1 MRFVLIHLAIF
12 LNRMSEVIHLEGF
25 ESSIRGKKVW
35 VIGDESLALRR
46 LNLSVSENLGRGRT
60 VCVLDSHRALP
71 KSFQKFSWDALFKLK
86 DQQDLRLAL
95 TYITNATKPIHVVW
109 VGEEISAQV
118 LQKLLDPSITLIA
131 LGSRT
136 HIPVQPWNAI
146 FFPSDM
152 NSQQVEE
159 MLVSRVGPSGLKT
172 KNLRSILPE
181 LRTAKAS
188 LVWSNIDET
197 ERSGS
202 LYWFD
207 TMDGQPPEE
216 LWNPMETAGFLHDLA
231 ERIASAK

>member
-1 MRFVLIHLAIF
+1 MRFVRIHLAIF

-60 VCVLDSHRALP
+60 VCVLDSHRTLP
-71 KSFQKFSWDALFKLK
+71 KSFQKFAWDALFKLK

-109 VGEEISAQV
+109 VGEEVSAQV

-131 LGSRT
+131 FGSRT

-159 MLVSRVGPSGLKT
+159 MLISRVGPSGLKT
-172 KNLRSILPE
+172 MNLRSILPE

>member
-1 MRFVLIHLAIF
+1 
-12 LNRMSEVIHLEGF
+12 MSEVIHLEGF

-60 VCVLDSHRALP
+60 VCVLDSHRTLP
-71 KSFQKFSWDALFKLK
+71 KSFQKFAWDALFKLK

-109 VGEEISAQV
+109 VGEEMSAQV
-118 LQKLLDPSITLIA
+118 LQKLLDPAITVIA

-136 HIPVQPWNAI
+136 HVPIQPWNAI

-159 MLVSRVGPSGLKT
+159 MLISRVGPSGLKT
-172 KNLRSILPE
+172 MNLRSILPE

>member
-60 VCVLDSHRALP
+60 VCILDSHRTLP
-71 KSFQKFSWDALFKLK
+71 KSFQKFAWDALFKVK

-109 VGEEISAQV
+109 IGEEVSGQV
-118 LQKLLDPSITLIA
+118 LQKLLDPAMTVIA

-136 HIPVQPWNAI
+136 HVPIQPWNAI

-159 MLVSRVGPSGLKT
+159 MLISRVGPSGLKT
-172 KNLRSILPE
+172 MNLRSILPE

-216 LWNPMETAGFLHDLA
+216 LWNPIETAVFLRDLA
-231 ERIASAK
+231 DRIASAK

>member
-1 MRFVLIHLAIF
+1 
-12 LNRMSEVIHLEGF
+12 MSEVIHLEGF
-25 ESSIRGKKVW
+25 EASIRGKKVW
-35 VIGDESLALRR
+35 IVGDDALALRR
-46 LNLSVSENLGRGRT
+46 LNLSVVENLGRGRT
-60 VCVLDSHRALP
+60 VCILDSHRSLP
-71 KSFQKFSWDALFKLK
+71 KSFQKFAWDALFKLK

-109 VGEEISAQV
+109 VGEEVSGQV
-118 LQKLLDPSITLIA
+118 LQKLLDPAITLIA

-136 HIPVQPWNAI
+136 HVPIQPWNAI

-152 NSQQVEE
+152 MSQQVEE

-172 KNLRSILPE
+172 MNLRSILPE

-207 TMDGQPPEE
+207 IMDGQPPEE
-216 LWNPMETAGFLHDLA
+216 LWNPVETAAFLHDLA
-231 ERIASAK
+231 DRIISSK

>member
-1 MRFVLIHLAIF
+1 MRFVRIHLAIF

-60 VCVLDSHRALP
+60 VCVLDSHRTLP
-71 KSFQKFSWDALFKLK
+71 KSFQKFAWDALFKLK

-109 VGEEISAQV
+109 VGEEMSAQV
-118 LQKLLDPSITLIA
+118 LQKLLDPAITVLA

-136 HIPVQPWNAI
+136 HVPIQPWNAI

-159 MLVSRVGPSGLKT
+159 MLISRVGPSGLKT
-172 KNLRSILPE
+172 MNLRSILPE

-231 ERIASAK
+231 ERIASPK

>member
-1 MRFVLIHLAIF
+1 MRFVRIHLAIF

-60 VCVLDSHRALP
+60 VCILDSHRTLP
-71 KSFQKFSWDALFKLK
+71 KSFQKFAWDALFKLK

-95 TYITNATKPIHVVW
+95 TYITNAMKPIHVVW

-118 LQKLLDPSITLIA
+118 LQKLLDPAITVIA

-136 HIPVQPWNAI
+136 HVPVQPWNAI

-159 MLVSRVGPSGLKT
+159 MLISRVGPSGLKT
-172 KNLRSILPE
+172 MNLRSILPE

>member
-1 MRFVLIHLAIF
+1 
-12 LNRMSEVIHLEGF
+12 MSEVIHLEGF
-25 ESSIRGKKVW
+25 ESSVRGKKVW
-35 VIGDESLALRR
+35 IVGDESLALRR

-60 VCVLDSHRALP
+60 VCVLDSHRTLP
-71 KSFQKFSWDALFKLK
+71 KSFQKFAWDAVFKLK

-118 LQKLLDPSITLIA
+118 LQKLLDPAISVIA

-136 HIPVQPWNAI
+136 HVPIQPWNAI

-159 MLVSRVGPSGLKT
+159 MLISRVGPSGLKT
-172 KNLRSILPE
+172 MNLRSILPE

>member
-25 ESSIRGKKVW
+25 ESSVRGKKVW
-35 VIGDESLALRR
+35 IVGDESLALRR

-60 VCVLDSHRALP
+60 VCVLDSHRTLP
-71 KSFQKFSWDALFKLK
+71 KSFQKFAWDAVFKLK

-118 LQKLLDPSITLIA
+118 LQKLLDPAISVIA

-136 HIPVQPWNAI
+136 HVPIQPWNAI

-159 MLVSRVGPSGLKT
+159 MLISRVGPSGLKT
-172 KNLRSILPE
+172 MNLRSILPE

>member
-60 VCVLDSHRALP
+60 VCVLDSHRTLP
-71 KSFQKFSWDALFKLK
+71 KSFQKFAWDALFKLK

-109 VGEEISAQV
+109 VGEEMSAQV
-118 LQKLLDPSITLIA
+118 LQKLLDPAMTVIA

-136 HIPVQPWNAI
+136 HVPVQPWNAI
-146 FFPSDM
+146 FFPPDM

-159 MLVSRVGPSGLKT
+159 MLISRVGPSGLKT
-172 KNLRSILPE
+172 MNLRSILPE

-216 LWNPMETAGFLHDLA
+216 LWNPIETAVFLRDLA
-231 ERIASAK
+231 DRITSSK

>member
-60 VCVLDSHRALP
+60 VCILDSHRTLP
-71 KSFQKFSWDALFKLK
+71 KSFQKFAWDAIFKLK

-95 TYITNATKPIHVVW
+95 TYIANATKPIHVVW
-109 VGEEISAQV
+109 VGEEMSAQV
-118 LQKLLDPSITLIA
+118 LQKLLDPAMTVIA

-136 HIPVQPWNAI
+136 HVPVQPWNAI

-159 MLVSRVGPSGLKT
+159 MLISRVGPSGLKT
-172 KNLRSILPE
+172 MNLRSILPE

-216 LWNPMETAGFLHDLA
+216 LWNPIETAVFLRDLA
-231 ERIASAK
+231 DRITSSK

>member
-1 MRFVLIHLAIF
+1 MRFVRIHLAIF

-60 VCVLDSHRALP
+60 VCILDSHRTLP
-71 KSFQKFSWDALFKLK
+71 KSFQKFAWDALFKLK

-109 VGEEISAQV
+109 VGEEMSAQV
-118 LQKLLDPSITLIA
+118 LQKLLDPAITVIA

-136 HIPVQPWNAI
+136 HVPIQPWNAI

-159 MLVSRVGPSGLKT
+159 MLISRVGPSGLKT
-172 KNLRSILPE
+172 MNLRSILPE

>member
-60 VCVLDSHRALP
+60 VCVLDSHRTLP
-71 KSFQKFSWDALFKLK
+71 KSFQKFAWDALFKLK

-109 VGEEISAQV
+109 VGEEMSAAV
-118 LQKLLDPSITLIA
+118 LQKLLDPAITVLC

-136 HIPVQPWNAI
+136 HVPIQPWNAI

-159 MLVSRVGPSGLKT
+159 MLISRVGPSGLKT

>member
-1 MRFVLIHLAIF
+1 MRFVRIHLAIF

-60 VCVLDSHRALP
+60 VCILDSHRTLP
-71 KSFQKFSWDALFKLK
+71 KSFQKFAWDALFKLK

-95 TYITNATKPIHVVW
+95 TYITNAMKPIHVVW

-118 LQKLLDPSITLIA
+118 LQKLLDPAITVIA
-131 LGSRT
+131 LGSRA
-136 HIPVQPWNAI
+136 HVPVQPWNAI

-159 MLVSRVGPSGLKT
+159 MLISRVGPSGLKT
-172 KNLRSILPE
+172 MNLRSILPE

-216 LWNPMETAGFLHDLA
+216 LWNPMETAVFLRDLA
-231 ERIASAK
+231 ERSASAK

>member
-1 MRFVLIHLAIF
+1 
-12 LNRMSEVIHLEGF
+12 MSEVIHLEGF

-60 VCVLDSHRALP
+60 VCILDSHRTLP
-71 KSFQKFSWDALFKLK
+71 KSFQKFAWDALFKLK

-95 TYITNATKPIHVVW
+95 TYITNAMKPIHVVW

-118 LQKLLDPSITLIA
+118 LQKLLDPAITVIA

-136 HIPVQPWNAI
+136 HVPVQPWNAI

-159 MLVSRVGPSGLKT
+159 MLISRVGPSGLKT
-172 KNLRSILPE
+172 MNLRSILPE

>member
-1 MRFVLIHLAIF
+1 MRFVRIHLAIF

-60 VCVLDSHRALP
+60 VCVLDSHRTLP
-71 KSFQKFSWDALFKLK
+71 KSFQKFAWDALFKLK

-109 VGEEISAQV
+109 VGEEMSAQV
-118 LQKLLDPSITLIA
+118 LQKLLDPAITVIA

-136 HIPVQPWNAI
+136 HVPIQPWNAI

-159 MLVSRVGPSGLKT
+159 MLISRVGPSGLKT
-172 KNLRSILPE
+172 MNLRSILPE

>member
-1 MRFVLIHLAIF
+1 
-12 LNRMSEVIHLEGF
+12 MSEIIHLEGF

-60 VCVLDSHRALP
+60 VCILDSHRTLP
-71 KSFQKFSWDALFKLK
+71 KSFQKFAWDALFKLK

-95 TYITNATKPIHVVW
+95 TYITNAMKPIHIVW
-109 VGEEISAQV
+109 VGEEMSAQV
-118 LQKLLDPSITLIA
+118 LQKLLDPAITVIA

-136 HIPVQPWNAI
+136 HVPIQPWNAI

-159 MLVSRVGPSGLKT
+159 MLISRVGPSGLKT
-172 KNLRSILPE
+172 MNLRSILPE

>member
-1 MRFVLIHLAIF
+1 MRFVRIHLAIF

-60 VCVLDSHRALP
+60 VCVLDSHRTLP
-71 KSFQKFSWDALFKLK
+71 KSFQKFAWDALFKLK

-109 VGEEISAQV
+109 VGEEMSAQV
-118 LQKLLDPSITLIA
+118 LQKLLDPAITVIA

-136 HIPVQPWNAI
+136 HVPIQPWNAI

-159 MLVSRVGPSGLKT
+159 MLISRVGPSGLKT
-172 KNLRSILPE
+172 MNLRSILPE

-231 ERIASAK
+231 ERIASPK

>member
-60 VCVLDSHRALP
+60 VCVLDSHRTLP

-109 VGEEISAQV
+109 VGEEVSTQV

-159 MLVSRVGPSGLKT
+159 MLISRVGPSGLKT
-172 KNLRSILPE
+172 MNLRSILPE

>member
-60 VCVLDSHRALP
+60 VCILDSHRTLP
-71 KSFQKFSWDALFKLK
+71 KSFQKFAWDALFKVK

-109 VGEEISAQV
+109 IGEEVSGQV
-118 LQKLLDPSITLIA
+118 LQKLLDPAITVIA

-136 HIPVQPWNAI
+136 HVPIQPWNAI

-159 MLVSRVGPSGLKT
+159 MLISRVGPSGLKAM
-172 KNLRSILPE
+172 NLRSILPE

-216 LWNPMETAGFLHDLA
+216 LWNPIETAVFLRDLA
-231 ERIASAK
+231 DRIASAK

>member
-60 VCVLDSHRALP
+60 VCVLDSHRTLP
-71 KSFQKFSWDALFKLK
+71 KSFQKFAWDALFKLK

-109 VGEEISAQV
+109 VGEEMSAQV
-118 LQKLLDPSITLIA
+118 LQKLLDPAITVIA

-136 HIPVQPWNAI
+136 HVPIQPWNAI

-159 MLVSRVGPSGLKT
+159 MLISRVGPSGLKT
-172 KNLRSILPE
+172 MNLRSILPE

>member
-109 VGEEISAQV
+109 VGEEVSTQV

-159 MLVSRVGPSGLKT
+159 MLISRVGPSGLKT
-172 KNLRSILPE
+172 MNLRSILPE

>member
-109 VGEEISAQV
+109 VGEEITAQV
-118 LQKLLDPSITLIA
+118 LQKLLDPAMTVIA

-159 MLVSRVGPSGLKT
+159 MLISRVGPSGLKT

>member
-60 VCVLDSHRALP
+60 VCVLDSHRTLP
-71 KSFQKFSWDALFKLK
+71 KSFQKFAWDALFKLK

-109 VGEEISAQV
+109 VGEEMSAQV
-118 LQKLLDPSITLIA
+118 LQKLLDPAMTVIA

-159 MLVSRVGPSGLKT
+159 MLISRVGPNGLKT
-172 KNLRSILPE
+172 MNLRSILPE

-231 ERIASAK
+231 DRIASAK

>member
-1 MRFVLIHLAIF
+1 
-12 LNRMSEVIHLEGF
+12 MSEVIHLEGF

-60 VCVLDSHRALP
+60 VCILDSHRTLP
-71 KSFQKFSWDALFKLK
+71 KSFQKFAWDALFKLK

-109 VGEEISAQV
+109 VGEEMSAQV
-118 LQKLLDPSITLIA
+118 LQKLLDPAITVIA

-136 HIPVQPWNAI
+136 HVPIQPWNAI

-159 MLVSRVGPSGLKT
+159 MLISRVGPSGLKT
-172 KNLRSILPE
+172 MNLRSILPE

>member
-1 MRFVLIHLAIF
+1 MRFVRIHLAIF

-60 VCVLDSHRALP
+60 VCILDSHRTLP
-71 KSFQKFSWDALFKLK
+71 KSFQKFAWDALFKLK

-118 LQKLLDPSITLIA
+118 LQKLLDPAITVIA

-136 HIPVQPWNAI
+136 HVPIQPWNAI

-159 MLVSRVGPSGLKT
+159 MLISRVGPSGLKT
-172 KNLRSILPE
+172 MNLRSILPE

>member
-1 MRFVLIHLAIF
+1 MRFVRIHLAIF

-60 VCVLDSHRALP
+60 VCILDSHRTLP
-71 KSFQKFSWDALFKLK
+71 KSFQKFAWDALFKLK

-109 VGEEISAQV
+109 VGEEMSAQV
-118 LQKLLDPSITLIA
+118 LQKLLDPAITVIA

-136 HIPVQPWNAI
+136 HVPIQPWNAI

-159 MLVSRVGPSGLKT
+159 MLISRVGLSGLKT
-172 KNLRSILPE
+172 MNLRSILPE

>member
-1 MRFVLIHLAIF
+1 
-12 LNRMSEVIHLEGF
+12 MSEVIHLEGF

-60 VCVLDSHRALP
+60 VCILDSHRTLP
-71 KSFQKFSWDALFKLK
+71 KSFQKFAWDALFKLK

-95 TYITNATKPIHVVW
+95 TYITNAMKPIHVVW

-118 LQKLLDPSITLIA
+118 LQKLLDPAITVIA

-136 HIPVQPWNAI
+136 HVPIQPWNAI

-159 MLVSRVGPSGLKT
+159 MLISRVGPSGLKT
-172 KNLRSILPE
+172 MNLRSILPE

>member
-1 MRFVLIHLAIF
+1 MRFVRIHLAIF

-25 ESSIRGKKVW
+25 ESSVRGKKVW
-35 VIGDESLALRR
+35 IVGDESLALRR

-60 VCVLDSHRALP
+60 VCILDSHHTLP
-71 KSFQKFSWDALFKLK
+71 KSFQKFAWDAIFKLK

-109 VGEEISAQV
+109 VGEEMSAQV
-118 LQKLLDPSITLIA
+118 LQKLLDPTITVIT

-136 HIPVQPWNAI
+136 HVPVQPWNAI

-159 MLVSRVGPSGLKT
+159 MLISRVGPSGLKT
-172 KNLRSILPE
+172 MNLRSILPE